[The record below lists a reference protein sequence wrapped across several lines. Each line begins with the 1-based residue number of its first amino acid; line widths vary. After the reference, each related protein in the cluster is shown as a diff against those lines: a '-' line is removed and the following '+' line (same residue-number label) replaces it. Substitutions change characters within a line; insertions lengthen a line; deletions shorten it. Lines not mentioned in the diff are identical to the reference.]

1 MAAGSIVV
9 EILANTGSF
18 ETGTEK
24 ASYQLNRL
32 IGQFQKASGH
42 AVQFGK
48 VTDAAGNSAKA
59 LSVSYDSLNNSLK
72 LVEANSKSLGAEFAR
87 LASAQKAATLSA
99 QNAAML
105 QAARA
110 SELNAEAQRKLAA
123 ESARTAAQ
131 QAHLAKQADVYAARQ
146 MGSALATTRLN
157 GAVQQSQ
164 AGFRN
169 MNQIIQN
176 SSYQITDF
184 VIQVSGGVSAMRAF
198 SQQAPQFLGA
208 FGPTGAMLGLVAAL
222 GGAFIPLAVEALS
235 GAKGVKKFGDAVE
248 EVDTATTALES
259 TLRTISLDNVAKA
272 FNEADAATREFIL
285 SQMDARLAVLSLL
298 DVMKSL
304 KLELI
309 ELGTPGI
316 QLIPTFKTLGSAAT
330 QMATQ
335 FNLLGQEGVTFRD
348 TMKSMS
354 DGTMTAVDAYKIL
367 TPLLKGRGEAERKV
381 LDTIEKAAIQETVRN
396 KALKEGIALNE
407 KMQKAGSTGQIAIPG
422 TKPTKADNTLEKMFE
437 NQRVGADKFVESML
451 RSNEQIQFQTSLLGR
466 SAQEVE
472 VLNAQYRIEA
482 ELQKTIQDLQ
492 RQNGTIAEEEMARMT
507 AAAQAA
513 IAIQTAAITSRQEQE
528 RTAMYGMNKSMDDYF
543 NNATNMARNVEGV
556 FSQAFDGMANSIVDF
571 AMTGKASFGDFA
583 NAVISDI
590 MRIYVRMALIGL
602 VKSLANV
609 NWGSSSTAGNTFEW
623 NSAGE
628 MIPAGSGSYSDGG
641 YTGDGGKYQP
651 AGVVHAGEFVMTKE
665 ATSRI
670 GVGNLYRMMRGYADG
685 GLVGSAPMAGGANGG
700 GNVTINVKNEA
711 GADGYQATAT
721 ARKNDTGIDIDIMV
735 RKAVNS
741 DLQRNGPISQQISST
756 YNLRRQS

>member
-9 EILANTGSF
+9 DILANTGSF

-32 IGQFQKASGH
+32 ISQFQKASGH

-48 VTDAAGNSAKA
+48 VTDDAGNSAKA

-272 FNEADAATREFIL
+272 FNEADAATRQFIL
-285 SQMDARLAVLSLL
+285 SQMDARLAVLGLL

-492 RQNGTIAEEEMARMT
+492 RQNGTIAEEEMARMQ
-507 AAAQAA
+507 AAAQSA
-513 IAIQTAAITSRQEQE
+513 IAIQTAMITSRQEQE
-528 RTAMYGMNKSMDDYF
+528 RSATYGMQRSMENYF
-543 NNATNMARNVEGV
+543 NNTTNMAKNVEQV
-556 FSQAFDGMANSIVDF
+556 FTNAFDGMADSIVDF
-571 AMTGKASFGDFA
+571 AMTGKNSFGDFA
-583 NAVISDI
+583 QSVIKQI
-590 MRIYVRMALIGL
+590 MRIYVTMALVGLARSAIG
-602 VKSLANV
+602 AFA
-609 NWGSSSTAGNTFEW
+609 SSSFQG
-623 NSAGE
+623 
-628 MIPAGSGSYSDGG
+628 PAYTGGSGEDASGWAPFADGG

-651 AGVVHAGEFVMTKE
+651 AGIVHAGEFVMNKE

>member
-9 EILANTGSF
+9 DILANTGSF

-32 IGQFQKASGH
+32 ISQFQKASGH

-48 VTDAAGNSAKA
+48 VTDDAGNSAKA

-272 FNEADAATREFIL
+272 FNEADAATRQFIL
-285 SQMDARLAVLSLL
+285 SQMDARLAVLGLL

-492 RQNGTIAEEEMARMT
+492 RQNGTIAEEEMARMQ
-507 AAAQAA
+507 AAAQSA
-513 IAIQTAAITSRQEQE
+513 IAIQTAMITSRQEQE
-528 RTAMYGMNKSMDDYF
+528 RSATYGMQRSMENYF
-543 NNATNMARNVEGV
+543 NNTTNMAKNVEQV
-556 FSQAFDGMANSIVDF
+556 FTNAFDGMADSIVDF
-571 AMTGKASFGDFA
+571 AMTGKNSFGDFA
-583 NAVISDI
+583 QSVIKQI
-590 MRIYVRMALIGL
+590 MRIYVTMALVGLARSAIG
-602 VKSLANV
+602 AFA
-609 NWGSSSTAGNTFEW
+609 SSSFQG
-623 NSAGE
+623 
-628 MIPAGSGSYSDGG
+628 PAYTGGSGEDASGWAPFADGG

-651 AGVVHAGEFVMTKE
+651 AGIVHAGEFVMNKE

-685 GLVGSAPMAGGANGG
+685 GLVGSAPMVGGANGG

>member
-9 EILANTGSF
+9 DILANTGSF

-32 IGQFQKASGH
+32 ISQFQKASGH

-48 VTDAAGNSAKA
+48 VTDDAGNSAKA

-272 FNEADAATREFIL
+272 FNEADAATRQFIL
-285 SQMDARLAVLSLL
+285 SQMDARLAVLGLL

-492 RQNGTIAEEEMARMT
+492 RQNGTIAEEEMARMQ
-507 AAAQAA
+507 AAAQSA
-513 IAIQTAAITSRQEQE
+513 IAIQTAMITSRQEQE
-528 RTAMYGMNKSMDDYF
+528 RSATYGMQRSMENYF
-543 NNATNMARNVEGV
+543 NNTTNMAKNVEQV
-556 FSQAFDGMANSIVDF
+556 FTNAFDGMADSIVDF
-571 AMTGKASFGDFA
+571 AMTGKNSFGDFA
-583 NAVISDI
+583 QSVIKQI
-590 MRIYVRMALIGL
+590 MRIYVTMALVGLARSAIG
-602 VKSLANV
+602 AFA
-609 NWGSSSTAGNTFEW
+609 SSSFQG
-623 NSAGE
+623 
-628 MIPAGSGSYSDGG
+628 PAYTGGSGEDASGWAPFADGG

-651 AGVVHAGEFVMTKE
+651 AGIVHAGEFVMNKE

-670 GVGNLYRMMRGYADG
+670 GVGNLYRMMRGYA
-685 GLVGSAPMAGGANGG
+685 NGG
-700 GNVTINVKNEA
+700 YVGGSMPTMVGGGGVNINIKNEA
-711 GADGYQATAT
+711 GADGYTATAT
-721 ARKNDTGIDIDIMV
+721 ARKNETGFNIDVLV
-735 RKAVNS
+735 RKALTDDMRN
-741 DLQRNGPISQQISST
+741 NGPMSQTISAT
-756 YNLRRQS
+756 YGLRRSA